1 MDGQSFVEI
10 VLHLDKH
17 LGAVIAQYQGWTY
30 LLLFSLIF
38 CETGLVV
45 MPFLPGD
52 TLLLAAGLF
61 ANPEHGQLNIG
72 LLCSLLISAS
82 ILGDNTNFWIGRYF
96 GRRLFRKE
104 NSRFFKPATLVKA
117 REFYSAHGDKA
128 VIIGKFLAFAR
139 TLVPFVAGM
148 DAMPYRRFLVL
159 SVVSAFVW
167 VLSCTLAGYFLG
179 QIPIVRDNFELVILG
194 VLSLTVLVI
203 VLEVVRSKREES
215 ASRSRSGPEEADT
228 LGAKDPSQG

>member
-1 MDGQSFVEI
+1 
-10 VLHLDKH
+10 
-17 LGAVIAQYQGWTY
+17 
-30 LLLFSLIF
+30 
-38 CETGLVV
+38 
-45 MPFLPGD
+45 
-52 TLLLAAGLF
+52 
-61 ANPEHGQLNIG
+61 
-72 LLCSLLISAS
+72 
-82 ILGDNTNFWIGRYF
+82 
-96 GRRLFRKE
+96 
-104 NSRFFKPATLVKA
+104 
-117 REFYSAHGDKA
+117 
-128 VIIGKFLAFAR
+128 
-139 TLVPFVAGM
+139 M